1 MPELPE
7 VETIRRDLTPL
18 LVGRTIERVRIHPG
32 AERLAVTHAPRS
44 LERELEGRT
53 VEDIGRHGKYLLIRL
68 DDGRTW
74 VVHLRMSGSLVHTP
88 TDALAHAF
96 ERARIDLEDG
106 SSLRWNDMRKFG
118 TWHLVEDSR
127 EAMPHIG
134 PDALSEECSVEWLRE
149 RFKTRARSSVKAALL
164 DQSVCAGIGN
174 IYADEAL
181 WIAKIDPRTP
191 AAELRPRQIAVL
203 REGFLETLND
213 SLGNRGSSFSDYTDG
228 IGRQGLHHI
237 RVHVFRREGQPCER
251 CGHEI
256 EKIRLAGRGTH
267 FCPRCQAYKPNQR
280 AVNKRLPPAKD
291 IGTVLQRST
300 DAQEV

>member
-18 LVGRTIERVRIHPG
+18 LVGRTIERVGIHPG

-53 VEDIGRHGKYLLIRL
+53 VEGIGRHGKYLLLRL

-74 VVHLRMSGSLVHTP
+74 VVHLRMTGSLVHT
-88 TDALAHAF
+88 TADAPPHLF
-96 ERARIDLEDG
+96 ERARMDLDDG

-118 TWHLVEDSR
+118 TWHLVADPH
-127 EAMPHIG
+127 EAMPKIG
-134 PDALSEECSVEWLRE
+134 PDALSEECSVEWLRD
-149 RFKTRARSSVKAALL
+149 RFKTRVQSSVKAALL

-181 WIAKIDPRTP
+181 WIAKIDPRAP
-191 AAELRPRQIAVL
+191 AATLRPRQVTKLRAAV
-203 REGFLETLND
+203 LETLND
-213 SLGNRGSSFSDYTDG
+213 SLGNRGSSFSDYRDG
-228 IGRQGLHHI
+228 LGSEGLHHI
-237 RVHVFRREGQPCER
+237 QVHVFRREGKPCER

-267 FCPRCQAYKPNQR
+267 FCPHC
-280 AVNKRLPPAKD
+280 
-291 IGTVLQRST
+291 QRS
-300 DAQEV
+300 